1 MKHRSKLKILSEI
14 VDDVSDFSIFF
25 VVECDSDRNS
35 NDPFFILLKT
45 KSKLTVDIKTDNSF
59 LNGLIL

>member
-1 MKHRSKLKILSEI
+1 MKNRSKLKILSEI

-35 NDPFFILLKT
+35 NSIFILLKT